1 MGGTQSSS
9 VAPSVK
15 GIHVPS
21 EKEPD
26 PVLAFADRVKT
37 ILDEEYPM
45 VREHIM
51 PVDILAMTEDL
62 RDGVPEKEIR
72 TRLDEVAKM
81 SKEAFVRGVMSSA
94 PSIPIPR

>member
-1 MGGTQSSS
+1 MGGTQSS

-15 GIHVPS
+15 GIRVPS

-45 VREHIM
+45 VRGHIR
-51 PVDILAMTEDL
+51 PVDILAMAEDL
-62 RDGVPEKEIR
+62 RGCVPEEEIR
-72 TRLDEVAKM
+72 ARLDEIVKM
-81 SKEAFVRGVMSSA
+81 SKEAFVQGVMSSA